1 MFPQGQSAPFCPK
14 YCMYMLHA
22 APACNN
28 LQGLASMQIFARIPC
43 TQRKDVQKRTKG
55 AHNMKTYSA
64 AESAAETH
72 WPVSSNAAATPAHW
86 EGALGSFL
94 FLAVDALPAP
104 SYLMLQTNLRNKYFL
119 LSRTFPHAQK

>member
-22 APACNN
+22 APTCKN
-28 LQGLASMQIFARIPC
+28 LQGLASMQIFARIPRIPC
-43 TQRKDVQKRTKG
+43 TQRKDIQKRMKD
-55 AHNMKTYSA
+55 AHNTKTC
-64 AESAAETH
+64 SAAETH
-72 WPVSSNAAATPAHW
+72 WPVSSTAAAVPAHW

-104 SYLMLQTNLRNKYFL
+104 F
-119 LSRTFPHAQK
+119 